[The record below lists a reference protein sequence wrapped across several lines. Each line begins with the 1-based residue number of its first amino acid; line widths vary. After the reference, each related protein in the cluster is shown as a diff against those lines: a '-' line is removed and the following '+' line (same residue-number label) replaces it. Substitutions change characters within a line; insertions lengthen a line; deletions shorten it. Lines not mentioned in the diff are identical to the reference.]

1 MRLVLLG
8 GSGHCLDIVGL
19 VLDINNSLH
28 KRRIKKLSI
37 VGILSDVEI
46 DSQRFSDSR
55 VQHVGRISDL
65 NSIDAT
71 HYIIAVGSAQDRL
84 TIFKKIQTDLQAATL
99 IHPSVAAGFGCTF
112 GEGTVIL
119 GGTRLS
125 PKCTIGNHVYVSHGV
140 LIGHETKISNFCS
153 IFPGANIAGNASL
166 GLAATAG
173 SGCTVIE
180 KIVVNDYAYIAA
192 GSVVIREVP
201 HGAKVMGAPAKER
214 S

>member
-8 GSGHCLDIVGL
+8 GGGHCLDIIGL
-19 VLDINNSLH
+19 VSDINNSLH
-28 KRRIKKLSI
+28 KRRQKVSI
-37 VGILSDVEI
+37 VGILSDVEV
-46 DSQRFSDSR
+46 DSQRFSISR
-55 VQHVGRISDL
+55 VQHIGRISDL

-99 IHPSVAAGFGCTF
+99 IHPSVAAGFGCSF
-112 GEGTVIL
+112 GEGTAIL
-119 GGTRLS
+119 GGTRIS

-140 LIGHETKISNFCS
+140 LIGHETKIGNFCS
-153 IFPGANIAGNASL
+153 VFPGANIAGNVSL
-166 GLAATAG
+166 GRAATAG
-173 SGCTVIE
+173 SGCTVTE
-180 KIVVNDYAYIAA
+180 KIFVNDYAFVAA

-201 HGAKVMGAPAKER
+201 SGAKVMGVPAKER

>member
-8 GSGHCLDIVGL
+8 GGGHCLDIIGL
-19 VLDINNSLH
+19 VSDIDNSLN
-28 KRRIKKLSI
+28 KGRQKVSI
-37 VGILSDVEI
+37 VGILSDVEV
-46 DSQRFSDSR
+46 DSQRFSNSR
-55 VQHVGRISDL
+55 VQHIGRISDL

-99 IHPSVAAGFGCTF
+99 IHPSVAAGFGCSF
-112 GEGTVIL
+112 GEGTAIL
-119 GGTRLS
+119 GGTRIS
-125 PKCTIGNHVYVSHGV
+125 PECTIGNHVYVSHGV
-140 LIGHETKISNFCS
+140 LIGHETKIGDFCS
-153 IFPGANIAGNASL
+153 VFPGATIAGNVSL

-173 SGCTVIE
+173 SSCTVIE
-180 KIVVNDYAYIAA
+180 KTLVNDYAFIAA

-201 HGAKVMGAPAKER
+201 SGAKVMGVPAKER